1 MYMYMHMD
9 GICLNYQFIYFRV
22 YELEFNALIIFVGAV
37 LVEIPAGKAV

>member
-1 MYMYMHMD
+1 MN
-9 GICLNYQFIYFRV
+9 GICFN